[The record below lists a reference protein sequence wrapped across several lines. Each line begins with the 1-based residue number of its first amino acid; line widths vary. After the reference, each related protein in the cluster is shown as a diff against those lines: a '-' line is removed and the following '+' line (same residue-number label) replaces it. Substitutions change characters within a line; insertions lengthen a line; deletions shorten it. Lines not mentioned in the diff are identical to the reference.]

1 MTDEQ
6 YMELALTEA
15 QKGAGRTSPNPVV
28 GALIVKDGVIVGK
41 GYHKKA
47 GTPHAEI
54 HAMNNA
60 SCSLFDATIY
70 VTLEPCSHT
79 GRTPPCCEAIAKA
92 GIKKVVVGMMDP
104 NPLVNGRGVSYLQ
117 GKGIVVVSGVL
128 QDECEN
134 INLPF
139 IKYIQTSL
147 PYMVMKAGVSL
158 DGRLSYQSG
167 VSGKITGEESGAKVH
182 QLRDRF
188 DAIMVGSHTIIA
200 DNPSLT
206 TRLKDTTNSRDPVR
220 IVLDSSLST
229 PLSSQIYNQDS
240 DAGTIVICSRNIEEI
255 KIHSFEDRGVR
266 ILTVD
271 ADSHG
276 LNLNQVLTVIG
287 KEGICSVLVEGGAS
301 LHGSLLR
308 EQLYDFAYLFYGP
321 VFAGDSG
328 QNLASGLDVMSRKA
342 APKLLH
348 PKFQELGEDMLVSGK
363 IGYFNSLFANKIC
376 TDREIQIQ

>member
-15 QKGAGRTSPNPVV
+15 RKGVGRTSPNPAV

-54 HAMNNA
+54 HAINDA
-60 SCSLFDATIY
+60 SCSLFGATIY

-79 GRTPPCCEAIAKA
+79 GRTPPCCEAIARA
-92 GIKKVVVGMMDP
+92 GISRVVVGMMDP
-104 NPLVNGRGVSYLQ
+104 NPLVNGRGVAYLQ
-117 GKGIVVVSGVL
+117 GKGIDVVSGVL
-128 QDECEN
+128 QDECED

-139 IKYIQTSL
+139 VKYIQTSQ
-147 PYMVMKAGVSL
+147 PYMVMKAGMSL

-167 VSGKITGEESGAKVH
+167 VSGRITGEESGTKVH
-182 QLRDRF
+182 QLRDRY
-188 DAIMVGSHTIIA
+188 DAIMVGSRTIIA

-206 TRLKDTTNSRDPVR
+206 TRLKDIKCSRDPVR

-229 PLSSQIYNQDS
+229 QLSSRIYNQDS
-240 DAGTIVICSRNIEEI
+240 DARTIVFCSRNVAEI
-255 KIHSFEDRGVR
+255 KKHSFEEQGVR
-266 ILTVD
+266 VLTVD
-271 ADSHG
+271 ADSDG
-276 LNLNQVLTVIG
+276 LNLNQVLAAIG
-287 KEGICSVLVEGGAS
+287 NEGICSVLVEGGAS

-308 EQLYDFAYLFYGP
+308 EQLYDFAYLFYGS

-328 QNLASGLDVMSRKA
+328 QNLASGLDVKSNKV
-342 APKLLH
+342 APRLLH
-348 PKFQELGEDMLVSGK
+348 PKFQEIGGDMLVSGK

-376 TDREIQIQ
+376 IDQAIQIQ

>member
-6 YMELALTEA
+6 YMELALKEA
-15 QKGAGRTSPNPVV
+15 HKGVGRTSPNPAV
-28 GALIVKDGVIVGK
+28 GALIVKDGVIVGR

-60 SCSLFDATIY
+60 SCSLFGTTIY

-79 GRTPPCCEAIAKA
+79 GRTPPCCEAIARA
-92 GIKKVVVGMMDP
+92 GIKRVVIGMMDP

-117 GKGIVVVSGVL
+117 DNGIEVVSGIL
-128 QDECEN
+128 QYECEN

-139 IKYIQTSL
+139 LKFIETSL

-158 DGRLSYQSG
+158 DGRLNYQSG
-167 VSGKITGEESGAKVH
+167 VSGRITGEESRAKVH
-182 QLRDRF
+182 QLRDMF
-188 DAIMVGSHTIIA
+188 DSIMVGCRTVIS

-206 TRLKDTTNSRDPVR
+206 TRLKDTENSRDPVR
-220 IVLDSSLST
+220 IVLDSSLTT
-229 PLSSQIYNQDS
+229 PLSSNIYNQDS
-240 DAGTIVICSRNIEEI
+240 DAGTIVICSRNVEEI
-255 KIHSFEDRGVR
+255 KKHSFENQGVR
-266 ILTVD
+266 VITVN
-271 ADSHG
+271 ADSKG
-276 LNLNQVLTVIG
+276 LNLNQVLSVIG

-308 EQLYDFAYLFYGP
+308 EQLYDYAYLFYGP

-328 QNLASGLDVMSRKA
+328 QNLASGLDVKSRKV
-342 APKLLH
+342 APKVLQ
-348 PKFQELGEDMLVSGK
+348 PKLQKLGEDMLVAGK
-363 IGYFNSLFANKIC
+363 IGYFS
-376 TDREIQIQ
+376 

>member
-6 YMELALTEA
+6 YMELALEEA
-15 QKGAGRTSPNPVV
+15 QKGVGRTSPNPAV

-54 HAMNNA
+54 HAMNDA
-60 SCSLFDATIY
+60 SCPLLGTTIY

-79 GRTPPCCEAIAKA
+79 GRTPPCCEAIVRA
-92 GIKKVVVGMMDP
+92 GINRVVIGMMDP

-117 GKGIVVVSGVL
+117 DHGVNVVSGVL
-128 QDECEN
+128 QDECKN
-134 INLPF
+134 LNLPF
-139 IKYIQTSL
+139 LKFIQNST

-167 VSGKITGEESGAKVH
+167 VSGRITGEQSGKKVH

-188 DAIMVGSHTIIA
+188 DAIMVGSRTIIA

-206 TRLKDTTNSRDPVR
+206 TRLKDTKYSRDPVR

-229 PLSSQIYNQDS
+229 PLSSKIYNQDS
-240 DAGTIVICSRNIEEI
+240 DAGAIVVCSNNVQERKKRN
-255 KIHSFEDRGVR
+255 FENQGVR
-266 ILTVD
+266 VLTVD
-271 ADSHG
+271 ADSKG
-276 LNLNQVLTVIG
+276 LNLNQVLSAIG
-287 KEGICSVLVEGGAS
+287 KEGISSVLVEGGAS

-328 QNLASGLDVMSRKA
+328 QNLASGLDVKSNKV
-342 APKLLH
+342 APRLLH
-348 PKFQELGEDMLVSGK
+348 PKLQELGEDMLVSGK
-363 IGYFNSLFANKIC
+363 IGYFN
-376 TDREIQIQ
+376 